1 MAKKFCPNC
10 GTKLEANEKF
20 CPSCGQNLQ
29 DETSTVNLDKSSPSV
44 ASNYDESF
52 NPNAAQID
60 TTPFQPDSGLWENF
74 FKTNGRLNRWR
85 FFKRSFAIFILYMV
99 FITADFIIF
108 LDPTSEFGMGATGWI
123 VFIVLTILLPIVSIC
138 LTIRRLHDLNLTGWF
153 CLLMTI
159 PAVNTAFW
167 IYTTF
172 APGTIG
178 PNKYGGDPLEGQ
190 R

>member
-1 MAKKFCPNC
+1 MGKKFCPNC
-10 GTKLEANEKF
+10 GVKLEANEKF
-20 CPSCGQNLQ
+20 CPNCGQNLV
-29 DETSTVNLDKSSPSV
+29 DETSTVSLDKSSTNA
-44 ASNYDESF
+44 ASNYDETF
-52 NPNAAQID
+52 NSNAEQID
-60 TTPFQPDSGLWENF
+60 TTPFQPDSGLWENL

-85 FFKRSFAIFILYMV
+85 YFKRSFAIFFLYIILV
-99 FITADFIIF
+99 IATIAIF
-108 LDPTSEFGMGATGWI
+108 LEPTGDISATGFI
-123 VFIVLTILLPIVSIC
+123 VFTVLTILLPIGSTC